1 MFIRLQVM
9 LLRHLK
15 IISDSR
21 IRSIIAKGPKYR
33 FPVQIDF
40 QKCRE
45 KIAGSL
51 NEFRY
56 RWCKREHVE
65 CDALKDWKL
74 NIFKIIDRRIS
85 FYSQNTNM
93 LPRKP
98 KISYRYLKSGIE
110 EFHRKYVLVPADK
123 AANNVVVV

>member
-1 MFIRLQVM
+1 M
-9 LLRHLK
+9 
-15 IISDSR
+15 
-21 IRSIIAKGPKYR
+21 
-33 FPVQIDF
+33 QIDF
-40 QKCRE
+40 QKYRD
-45 KIAGSL
+45 KIAGSIT
-51 NEFRY
+51 EFCS

-74 NIFKIIDRRIS
+74 NIFRIIDQRIS

-93 LPRKP
+93 SPPKP
-98 KISYRYLKSGIE
+98 KINYRYLKSGIE

>member
-1 MFIRLQVM
+1 MTREWNELPEVTNDLPSIAIFKHELDSDNTKIPSYYFD
-9 LLRHLK
+9 LK

-21 IRSIIAKGPKYR
+21 IRAIIAKGPKYR

-40 QKCRE
+40 QKCCE

-51 NEFRY
+51 NEFCN

-85 FYSQNTNM
+85 FYS
-93 LPRKP
+93 
-98 KISYRYLKSGIE
+98 
-110 EFHRKYVLVPADK
+110 
-123 AANNVVVV
+123 

>member
-1 MFIRLQVM
+1 MCHQYFCIQFEDF
-9 LLRHLK
+9 LRAYIYAKLIQGILAK
-15 IISDSR
+15 FR
-21 IRSIIAKGPKYR
+21 IHDPIHDP
-33 FPVQIDF
+33 
-40 QKCRE
+40 
-45 KIAGSL
+45 
-51 NEFRY
+51 N
-56 RWCKREHVE
+56 VE

>member
-1 MFIRLQVM
+1 MQMIFKNVAKKLQDLLMNFVIVGVSERM
-9 LLRHLK
+9 L
-15 IISDSR
+15 S
-21 IRSIIAKGPKYR
+21 
-33 FPVQIDF
+33 
-40 QKCRE
+40 
-45 KIAGSL
+45 
-51 NEFRY
+51 
-56 RWCKREHVE
+56 
-65 CDALKDWKL
+65 DALKDWKL

>member
-1 MFIRLQVM
+1 MNTWSSFTLRATEGRLHFDKPQ
-9 LLRHLK
+9 
-15 IISDSR
+15 
-21 IRSIIAKGPKYR
+21 
-33 FPVQIDF
+33 
-40 QKCRE
+40 QK
-45 KIAGSL
+45 
-51 NEFRY
+51 
-56 RWCKREHVE
+56 EHVE

-93 LPRKP
+93 LSRKP
-98 KISYRYLKSGIE
+98 KITYRYLKSGIE

>member
-1 MFIRLQVM
+1 MSSVVKHLCYNQSFITNNYLFEM
-9 LLRHLK
+9 
-15 IISDSR
+15 
-21 IRSIIAKGPKYR
+21 IRKNIFTNYFSELI
-33 FPVQIDF
+33 F
-40 QKCRE
+40 C
-45 KIAGSL
+45 
-51 NEFRY
+51 N

-65 CDALKDWKL
+65 YDALKDWKL

-85 FYSQNTNM
+85 FYSQNTKM